1 MEGEVD
7 SASNVEPLQCLGD
20 LWADARQRF
29 YLGKQRIEDV
39 RPHDEGLAGHSPLAI
54 WLPSPYMAAMPPMD
68 DELKALQWRAW
79 HRGTRE
85 ADLMIG
91 GFFDAHRRQWGP
103 PERDWFSG

>member
-1 MEGEVD
+1 
-7 SASNVEPLQCLGD
+7 
-20 LWADARQRF
+20 
-29 YLGKQRIEDV
+29 
-39 RPHDEGLAGHSPLAI
+39 
-54 WLPSPYMAAMPPMD
+54 MAAMPPMD

-103 PERDWFSG
+103 PERDWFSGLLQEQDVDIMAWAIGTAEPPARFQGPLMQAMQRLDYLKAPK